1 MTRRLETDF
10 RLPAGPDAPSAAREA
25 FRKLRGLE
33 RGLVDDIVLVV
44 SELVTNSVRHASHRP
59 GDWIGI
65 GIEQRQ
71 DRLRVEISDPGHGFR
86 PVRPKEE
93 RRQSGWGLVILDRLV
108 SRWGIEPGKRTRV
121 WFEIDL

>member
-1 MTRRLETDF
+1 MEKDF
-10 RLPAGPDAPSAAREA
+10 RLPAGPDAPGAARDA

-33 RGLVDDIVLVV
+33 RGLVDDLVLVV
-44 SELVTNSVRHASHRP
+44 SELVTNAVRHAAHRP

-65 GIEQRQ
+65 GVERRP
-71 DRLRVEISDPGHGFR
+71 DCLRVEISDPGHGFS
-86 PVRPKEE
+86 PMRPKDE

-108 SRWGIEPGKRTRV
+108 SRWGIDAGARTRV